1 MDKNFSR
8 VGGFNQS
15 GLGCLVS
22 VILIASFLG
31 AVGLGWLVHGALI
44 LLGIVVSLPLVAWL
58 GLRWWL
64 NKSLVESSCPVC
76 GYEFTGFS
84 GKECRCPNCGE
95 SLLVFKGEFKR
106 LSAIGTID
114 VKAVDVIDN

>member
-1 MDKNFSR
+1 VDKNFSG
-8 VGGFNQS
+8 VGKFNLS

-22 VILIASFLG
+22 LILIALFLG
-31 AVGLGWLVHGALI
+31 AVGLGWVVNGALI
-44 LLGIVVSLPLVAWL
+44 LLGILLSLPLVAWL

-64 NKSLVESSCPVC
+64 NRSLVESNCPVC
-76 GYEFTGFS
+76 SYEFTGFS

-95 SLLVFKGEFKR
+95 SLLVENGEFKR

-114 VKAVDVIDN
+114 VKPIDVIDN